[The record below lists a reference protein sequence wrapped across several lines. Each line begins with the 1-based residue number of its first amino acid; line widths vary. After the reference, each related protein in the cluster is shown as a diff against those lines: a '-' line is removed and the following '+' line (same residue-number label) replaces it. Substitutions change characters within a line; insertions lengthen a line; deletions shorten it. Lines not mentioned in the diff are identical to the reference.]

1 MGNMMRGVR
10 ICNNLDSGHR
20 GSPWEDSEEDTAV
33 ALGDYPPPDVSEPIF
48 RMGEKL
54 GIVAQEGYWRKVRS
68 LQTGKENFIPGIHV
82 ARVYHGWLFEGV
94 TRQKAE
100 ELLLLPGN
108 RVGSFLVRESSA
120 ERGMYVLSVKHSII
134 RHYRISRLD
143 NSWYYISP
151 GLTFQC
157 LEDLVNYYSD
167 FAGGLCCALTSPC
180 QSSRTA
186 PPTDDP
192 PVVTRRR
199 LDRKERDGTRPTG
212 TGGRD
217 DGVLSYGIRNS
228 VAAYLSFSECEEA
241 QSTRAQSRREKGTS
255 LCVLPEKSPAN
266 IGYGAL

>member
-1 MGNMMRGVR
+1 
-10 ICNNLDSGHR
+10 
-20 GSPWEDSEEDTAV
+20 
-33 ALGDYPPPDVSEPIF
+33 
-48 RMGEKL
+48 MGEKL
-54 GIVAQEGYWRKVRS
+54 GIVAQEGYWRKARS

-120 ERGMYVLSVKHSII
+120 ERGMYVLSVKHGII

-192 PVVTRRR
+192 PVVARRR
-199 LDRKERDGTRPTG
+199 LDWKERDGTRPPG
-212 TGGRD
+212 

-228 VAAYLSFSECEEA
+228 VSAYLSFSECEEA
-241 QSTRAQSRREKGTS
+241 RSRRAQSRREKGKS
-255 LCVLPEKSPAN
+255 LYGLPEKSPAN
-266 IGYGAL
+266 IDYGAL